1 MICHLLQ
8 PLLGTLN
15 HVRGKYYVIQ
25 RLNISYPELIL
36 LQLHSFT
43 LLELGGRGSGSEAA
57 VSRCLLRYG
66 ADVQRRNNSGET
78 PLDICRGTDVEQVI
92 RDFAA
97 KG

>member
-1 MICHLLQ
+1 MF
-8 PLLGTLN
+8 
-15 HVRGKYYVIQ
+15 Q
-25 RLNISYPELIL
+25 RLKISYPELIFF
-36 LQLHSFT
+36 QLDSFT
-43 LLELGGRGSGSEAA
+43 LLGLEGRGSGSEAA

-78 PLDICRGTDVEQVI
+78 PLDRCRGTEVEQVI